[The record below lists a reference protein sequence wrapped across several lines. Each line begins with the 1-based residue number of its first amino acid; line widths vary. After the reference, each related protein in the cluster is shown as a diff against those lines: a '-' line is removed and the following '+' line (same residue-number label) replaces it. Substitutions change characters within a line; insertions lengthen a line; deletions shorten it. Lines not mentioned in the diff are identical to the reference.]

1 MKLIAAFVA
10 ALLLVPTAAWAD
22 NESKSGW
29 ADNESK
35 PRWADDGSTSRRIN
49 IQGMIT
55 AVDFQRSV
63 IRVQEENGRR
73 WLVLVRADTE
83 IVFENHNDNDEEGDF
98 PTAGL
103 DSLQLGDMV
112 GIKGLRVGNRRILA
126 LTLLIESQQQGV
138 GVFLPQQRVV
148 RGVVVAI
155 SNRSFTLVLQDRT
168 VTVVVQSTT
177 QFIAHQRPATPW
189 ALAKYA
195 VVQVRGEDLGDQI
208 LADAVEVEFP
218 AREGVVLTG
227 TVGGLWFPGG
237 MFLLADRQVWVS
249 FTSSTFVIQG
259 QSVVP
264 LESVQPHASLI
275 VYGVNRSAGT
285 QAMVIVVR

>member
-10 ALLLVPTAAWAD
+10 ALLLLPTAAWAD
-22 NESKSGW
+22 NESKS
-29 ADNESK
+29 
-35 PRWADDGSTSRRIN
+35 RWADDGSTSRRIN

-55 AVDFQRSV
+55 AVDFQRRV

-83 IVFENHNDNDEEGDF
+83 IAFENQGDNNDEGDF
-98 PTAGL
+98 LAAGL
-103 DSLQLGDMV
+103 DSLQVGDMV
-112 GIKGLRVGNRRILA
+112 GIKGLRLGTRRILA
-126 LTLLIESQQQGV
+126 LTLLVESQEQGV
-138 GVFLPQQRVV
+138 GVLLPPQRVV

-177 QFIAHQRPATPW
+177 QFIAHQRPANAW
-189 ALAKYA
+189 ALVKYA
-195 VVQVRGEDLGDQI
+195 VVQVHGEDLGDQI
-208 LADAVEVEFP
+208 LADAVEVEF
-218 AREGVVLTG
+218 AAGEGVVLTG

-264 LESVQPHASLI
+264 LEFVQPHTSLI
-275 VYGVNRSAGT
+275 VYGINRSAGT

>member
-1 MKLIAAFVA
+1 
-10 ALLLVPTAAWAD
+10 
-22 NESKSGW
+22 
-29 ADNESK
+29 
-35 PRWADDGSTSRRIN
+35 
-49 IQGMIT
+49 
-55 AVDFQRSV
+55 
-63 IRVQEENGRR
+63 
-73 WLVLVRADTE
+73 VRADTE
-83 IVFENHNDNDEEGDF
+83 IAFENQGDNNDEGDF
-98 PTAGL
+98 PAAGV
-103 DSLQLGDMV
+103 DSLQVGDMV
-112 GIKGLRVGNRRILA
+112 GIKGLRLGNRRILA
-126 LTLLIESQQQGV
+126 LTLLVESQQQGV
-138 GVFLPQQRVV
+138 GVLLPPQRVV

-155 SNRSFTLVLQDRT
+155 SNGSFTLVLQDRT

-177 QFIAHQRPATPW
+177 QFIAHQRSANAW

-195 VVQVRGEDLGDQI
+195 VVQVHGEDLGDQI
-208 LADAVEVEFP
+208 LADAVEVEF
-218 AREGVVLTG
+218 AAGEGVVLTG

-264 LESVQPHASLI
+264 LESVQPHTSLI

>member
-29 ADNESK
+29 T
-35 PRWADDGSTSRRIN
+35 DDGSTSRRIN

-55 AVDFQRSV
+55 AVDFQRRV

-83 IVFENHNDNDEEGDF
+83 IAFENQGDNNDEGDF
-98 PTAGL
+98 PVAGL
-103 DSLQLGDMV
+103 DSLQVGDMV
-112 GIKGLRVGNRRILA
+112 GIKGLRLGNRRILA
-126 LTLLIESQQQGV
+126 LTLLVESQQQGV
-138 GVFLPQQRVV
+138 GVLLPPQRVV

-177 QFIAHQRPATPW
+177 QFIAHQRPANAW

-195 VVQVRGEDLGDQI
+195 VVQVHGEDLGDQI
-208 LADAVEVEFP
+208 LADAVEVEFAAGEGSCSP
-218 AREGVVLTG
+218 APWAVCGSRAGCFCSRT
-227 TVGGLWFPGG
+227 
-237 MFLLADRQVWVS
+237 DRFGSASPRALSS
-249 FTSSTFVIQG
+249 FR
-259 QSVVP
+259 
-264 LESVQPHASLI
+264 ASP
-275 VYGVNRSAGT
+275 
-285 QAMVIVVR
+285 